1 MFHTC
6 GACFSLFV
14 KVPQNNCDT
23 LALKMTRRTI
33 LSGLATAALAPPK
46 TGKPKLG
53 ILGNFSEENIDFAVK
68 EGFTSIGLWA
78 HRRTILDASKFTSQT
93 FNRVKPGISRS
104 GLRLSV
110 IATTENHV
118 VPDLEKRARG
128 NQYFQKTIELA
139 GALGVPYV

>member
-33 LSGLATAALAPPK
+33 LSGLATAAGARPK
-46 TGKPKLG
+46 TWKPKLG
-53 ILGNFSEENIDFAVK
+53 ILGNFSEDNIDFAVK

-78 HRRTILDASKFTSQT
+78 HRRTILDAGNITSQT
-93 FNRVKPGISRS
+93 IDLVKSAVSRS

-110 IATTENHV
+110 IATTE
-118 VPDLEKRARG
+118 
-128 NQYFQKTIELA
+128 
-139 GALGVPYV
+139 